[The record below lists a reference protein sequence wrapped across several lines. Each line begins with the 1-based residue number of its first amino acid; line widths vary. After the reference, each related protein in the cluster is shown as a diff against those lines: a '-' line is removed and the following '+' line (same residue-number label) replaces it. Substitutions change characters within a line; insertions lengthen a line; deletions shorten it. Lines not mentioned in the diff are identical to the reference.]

1 MYSNTAE
8 SEKEE
13 SLTRLQK
20 HFQTFEKKLSIY
32 QYLKEG
38 DKIGKVTE
46 KYSIF
51 RAGYMQTLTR
61 WWWGEDRT
69 STLDYIDRDFT
80 TFAKYLDTLLDISK
94 VSSLEAY
101 EKLTHDT
108 IDFINRIIL
117 GLYNLKKTYDD
128 YNQLV
133 CKIDSIILILID
145 FKDKI
150 SVKKGP
156 RIIFRRRDSF

>member
-20 HFQTFEKKLSIY
+20 HFQTFEKELSVY

-38 DKIGKVTE
+38 DKIGKVAE
-46 KYSIF
+46 NYSLF
-51 RAGYMQTLTR
+51 RAGYMQTVTR
-61 WWWGEDRT
+61 WWWGEDRKC
-69 STLDYIDRDFT
+69 TLGYIDRDFT
-80 TFAKYLDTLLDISK
+80 TFAKYLDTLLDISN
-94 VSSLEAY
+94 VSSLEEY
-101 EKLTHDT
+101 ETLIHNTVA
-108 IDFINRIIL
+108 FINLLIP
-117 GLYNLKKTYDD
+117 GLYNLKKTYDN

-133 CKIDSIILILID
+133 CKIDSIIFILID

-150 SVKKGP
+150 SIKKRP

>member
-1 MYSNTAE
+1 MISIRRDPANEEHILWNLSNPLYGYDEAMVTIREVKQVDA
-8 SEKEE
+8 
-13 SLTRLQK
+13 
-20 HFQTFEKKLSIY
+20 KL
-32 QYLKEG
+32 
-38 DKIGKVTE
+38 V
-46 KYSIF
+46 
-51 RAGYMQTLTR
+51 
-61 WWWGEDRT
+61 
-69 STLDYIDRDFT
+69 
-80 TFAKYLDTLLDISK
+80 
-94 VSSLEAY
+94 EAY